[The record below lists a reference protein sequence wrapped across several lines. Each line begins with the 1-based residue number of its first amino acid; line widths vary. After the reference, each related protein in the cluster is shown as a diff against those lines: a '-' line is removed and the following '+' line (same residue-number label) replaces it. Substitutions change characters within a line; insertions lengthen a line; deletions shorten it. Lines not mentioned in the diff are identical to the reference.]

1 MIGTASRGRLT
12 RLSGPDAD
20 QIHARLWPSARLAD
34 AMNIERAIEEYQVP
48 PSLGAAAVGNEE
60 VEHLIFDVP
69 SSCSLEHDRAITSS
83 RR

>member
-1 MIGTASRGRLT
+1 
-12 RLSGPDAD
+12 
-20 QIHARLWPSARLAD
+20 
-34 AMNIERAIEEYQVP
+34 MNIERAIEEYQVP
-48 PSLGAAAVGNEE
+48 PSLGAATVGNEE